1 MADMEQRKKDYAQL
15 VVKSGV
21 NVQPGQKLVIRCP
34 VERADFARLCAE
46 AAYEAG
52 AREVLTRWEDDDLK
66 RMKFLHAADEV
77 FDEVGQWEID
87 FHNILS
93 EEGAGFLNI
102 YAEDPGLLAG
112 VDPDRIRRAQIS
124 GGKALEQYRE
134 RLMSSQCAWCVC
146 SVPTKAWAK
155 RVFPELDEDAAV
167 DRLWEEILVTSRVD
181 GGDAIANWEKHSD
194 ELWKHVDILNEYNF
208 KTLKY
213 KNAAGTDLTVEL
225 PEGHIWA
232 GGDEKTRAGV
242 RFSAN
247 IPTEEVFTLPDRN
260 KINGT
265 VVATKPLCLNGTVI
279 EGLRFE
285 IKDGKIIEAH
295 ADTGEDILK
304 DAIAVDEGASYF
316 GEVALVPYDS
326 PISNSGVLFFNTLFD
341 ENASCHMAFGEA
353 YPSCLAGAENMS
365 EEELAERGVN
375 KSMMHEDFMIGSPD
389 LEITGI
395 THDGEEVAVFRN
407 GNFAF

>member
-1 MADMEQRKKDYAQL
+1 MADLEKRKKDLAEL
-15 VVKSGV
+15 VVRSGI
-21 NVQPGQKLVIRCP
+21 NIQPGQKLVIRCP
-34 VERADFARLCAE
+34 VECADFARLCA
-46 AAYEAG
+46 AAGYEAG
-52 AREVLTRWEDDDLK
+52 AREVLMRWEDDELK

-77 FDEVGQWEID
+77 FDEVGQWEVD

-93 EEGAGFLNI
+93 EEGAGFLTI

-124 GGKALEQYRE
+124 GGKALEVYRE
-134 RLMSSQCAWCVC
+134 RLMSSECAWCVC
-146 SVPTKAWAK
+146 SVPSKAWAC
-155 RVFPELDEDAAV
+155 RVFPDLGEDAAV
-167 DRLWEEILVTSRVD
+167 ERLWKEILATCRVD
-181 GGDAIANWEKHSD
+181 GGDALANWEKHSD

-260 KINGT
+260 HINGT

-353 YPSCLAGAENMS
+353 YPSCLKGAENMT
-365 EEELAERGVN
+365 EEELAEHGVN

>member
-1 MADMEQRKKDYAQL
+1 MAELEKLKKDLAEL
-15 VVKSGV
+15 VVKTGV
-21 NVQPGQKLVIRCP
+21 NIQKGQRLAIRCP
-34 VERADFARLCAE
+34 VECADFARLCA
-46 AAYEAG
+46 AVAYEAG
-52 AREVLTRWEDDDLK
+52 CREVLMRWEDDELK
-66 RMKFLHAADEV
+66 RMKFLHAEDDV
-77 FDEVGQWEID
+77 FDTVNQWEVEY
-87 FHNILS
+87 HNILS
-93 EEGAGFLNI
+93 EEGAAFLTI

-112 VDPDRIRRAQIS
+112 VDPDRIRRAQVS
-124 GGKALEQYRE
+124 SGKALEEYRT
-134 RLMSSQCAWCVC
+134 RLMSSECAWSIC
-146 SVPTKAWAK
+146 SVPTKAWAC
-155 RVFPELDEDAAV
+155 RVFPELSEEEAIA
-167 DRLWEEILVTSRVD
+167 RLWEEILASCRVD
-181 GGDAIANWEKHSD
+181 GGDALANWQAHAAEMKH
-194 ELWKHVDILNEYNF
+194 HVDILNEYNF

-213 KNAAGTDLTVEL
+213 KNAAGTDLTVGL

-232 GGDEKTRAGV
+232 GGDELTKAGV

-260 KINGT
+260 DVNGT

-279 EGLRFE
+279 EGLRFT

-295 ADTGEDILK
+295 ADTGEEILR

-353 YPSCLAGAENMS
+353 YPSCLAGSENMT

-407 GNFAF
+407 GNFVF